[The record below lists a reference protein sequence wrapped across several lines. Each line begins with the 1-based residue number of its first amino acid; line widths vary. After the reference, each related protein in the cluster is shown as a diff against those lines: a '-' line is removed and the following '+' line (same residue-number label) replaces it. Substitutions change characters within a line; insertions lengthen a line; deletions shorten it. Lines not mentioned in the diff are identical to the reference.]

1 MHIILAYPEHKM
13 WPVPSL
19 GILYVAAVL
28 EKAGHEVEIFDLSRE
43 YFLGRDGLDEF
54 GAFLKNRPDVEMV
67 GVGFNTPQAPM
78 AYRMVSMASKLLPK
92 AQIALGGPHPTAL
105 PEMTLKECPEAD
117 VIVLREGE
125 YATRELAARTPLER
139 ITGIVYRDG
148 DGYKATGQRELIQN
162 LDELPFPAWRLID
175 MEYYLKP
182 KGFDDF
188 YAQTWRMGTI
198 MTTRGCFGRCNFCF
212 AWGMLGAGERAHSP
226 ERIVREI
233 EHLIERYG
241 ITTLNIYD
249 DTLFTS
255 KEHGERVCHA
265 LIDTGLNKRINFNCQ
280 LLSAQA
286 TPDTLGLL
294 KEAGCYQVGVGF
306 ESFISD
312 TLKNMRKP
320 VSYTRNIQTVRDL
333 KKIGIRCLGY
343 FMSGY
348 QGEVAES
355 VIANQDMQKYTDI
368 ELPTWTNYVP
378 FPGTKDFNQGLA
390 DGTVGDL
397 DWITFDMSQNP
408 LTMLKRNYSSIPH
421 GKYVYIYLSHLENFI
436 FLRRFLNGIERRI
449 ARFTAVTN
457 IEVPLLKL
465 PHPGAIAVNEAALP
479 IEIQK
484 IRATFSEWDVPEAH
498 RMLQSIDLDSLD
510 IDAKRYA
517 CQSLLFIHLIR
528 MEDDKATLILDQL
541 KSLLGDEQALA
552 TLARAN
558 AAMGNF
564 PNALR
569 ILRAAKKK
577 APIGREPATL
587 MMYQAMLQGRPA
599 LAQMAVDGEDLAA
612 ADMENFKRWSAL
624 EGSESHKGLPDIFLR
639 YQPNSDEVLELYADK
654 LDAPISAHH
663 YRFLGY
669 YLPLKDKLVR
679 LGVKKAL
686 LLGFDRWTRM
696 LSQRLLN
703 TGEFELLGMVDDR
716 IADIMPS
723 YGDAPIVTSVAA
735 RHLIDGDT
743 ALIITGEHKLDE
755 SHESLT
761 SAIADQRLLAL
772 FDNKEMKAPNLT
784 HQLYALSRE
793 LKGSAVLKDNKSP
806 HY

>member
-1 MHIILAYPEHKM
+1 MRILLAYPEHKM

-19 GILYVAAVL
+19 GMLYVAAVL
-28 EKAGHEVEIFDLSRE
+28 EKAGHVVEIFDLSRE
-43 YFLGRDGLDEF
+43 YFFGRDGLAEF
-54 GAFLKNRPDVEMV
+54 NTFLEKRPNVEMV
-67 GVGFNTPQAPM
+67 GVGFNTPQTPM
-78 AYRMVSMASKLLPK
+78 AYRMIGMARKYLPK
-92 AQIALGGPHPTAL
+92 AQIILGGPHPTAL

-125 YATRELAARTPLER
+125 YATRELAARMPLEQ
-139 ITGIVYRDG
+139 ITGIVYRNG
-148 DGYKATGQRELIQN
+148 ENFRTTGQRELIQN
-162 LDELPFPAWRLID
+162 LDELPFPAWHLID

-188 YAQTWRMGTI
+188 YGQTWRMGTI

-212 AWGMLGAGERAHSP
+212 AWGMLGAGERAHSQ
-226 ERIVREI
+226 ERIVQEI

-255 KEHGERVCHA
+255 KEHGQRVCQT

-286 TPDTLGLL
+286 TPDTLALL
-294 KEAGCYQVGVGF
+294 KEAGCYQVGIGF
-306 ESFISD
+306 ESFISG

-320 VSYTRNIQTVRDL
+320 VSYTRNIQTVRDF
-333 KKIGIRCLGY
+333 KKVGIRCLGY

-348 QGEVAES
+348 QGEAADS

-421 GKYVYIYLSHLENFI
+421 AEYVYIYLSHLENFI

-449 ARFTAVTN
+449 DRFTKVTN
-457 IEVPLLKL
+457 IEVPSLKL
-465 PHPGAIAVNEAALP
+465 PHPGAMAVDEAALP
-479 IEIQK
+479 LEIQK
-484 IRATFSEWDVPEAH
+484 IRATFNEWDVPEAH
-498 RMLQSIDLDSLD
+498 RMLQTTDLDSLN
-510 IDAKRYA
+510 IDARRYA
-517 CQSLLFIHLIR
+517 YQSLLFIHLIR
-528 MEDDKATLILDQL
+528 MEDDKATAILKQL
-541 KSLLGDEQALA
+541 KPLLSGEQALA

-569 ILRAAKKK
+569 ILSSAKKN
-577 APIGREPATL
+577 APIGREAATL
-587 MMYQAMLQGRPA
+587 MMYHAMLQGRPA
-599 LAQMAVDGEDLAA
+599 LVQMAVEGEALAA
-612 ADMENFKRWSAL
+612 ADLANFKRWSELA
-624 EGSESHKGLPDIFLR
+624 GSESHQGLPDIFLR
-639 YQPNSDEVLELYADK
+639 YQPNNDEILTCYAGK
-654 LDAPISAHH
+654 LDAPIAAHH

-669 YLPLKDKLVR
+669 YLPLKEKLEQ
-679 LGVKKAL
+679 LGAKKLL

-696 LSQRLLN
+696 LSQHLLD

-723 YGDAPIVTSVAA
+723 YGDAQLVTSAAA
-735 RHLIDGDT
+735 RDLVDGNT
-743 ALIITGEHKLDE
+743 ALIITGEYKLDD

-761 SAIADQRLLAL
+761 GIIADKHLLAL
-772 FDNKEMKAPNLT
+772 FDNKELKAPNLT

-793 LKGSAVLKDNKSP
+793 LKGSAVVRG
-806 HY
+806 